1 MRISI
6 LTVCPELFS
15 SFLQSHEVKRAAE
28 RSSAEVEVI
37 DIREFAPGSFRHIDD
52 SPYGGGRGMV
62 LRCQPVADAV
72 ESVKKRGAD
81 DQKRAG
87 ADISVRTILL
97 SPAGTVYDQKKAR
110 ELAAQDHLI
119 LVCGHYEGFDAR
131 IYPLADELISVG
143 DYILTGGELPAMT
156 VADSVLRLLE
166 GNLKEGG
173 SAEESFENGLL
184 EYPQY
189 TKPAEFRGQTV
200 PEILLSGDHEA
211 VRKWRLKAALKE
223 TMERRPEL
231 LKGRKFTGEEK
242 ELLRELEEQEA
253 LLGEL
258 NKQQERQ

>member
-28 RSSAEVEVI
+28 RSGAEVEVI

-211 VRKWRLKAALKE
+211 DRKWRLKAALKE
-223 TMERRPEL
+223 TMERRPDL
-231 LKGRKFTGEEK
+231 LEGRNFTEEEK
-242 ELLRELEEQEA
+242 ALLRELEEQ
-253 LLGEL
+253 
-258 NKQQERQ
+258 QERRDKQEQQYRQ

>member
-6 LTVCPELFS
+6 LTVCPELFG

-28 RSSAEVEVI
+28 RSGAEVEVV

-72 ESVKKRGAD
+72 EAVKECGKN
-81 DQKRAG
+81 
-87 ADISVRTILL
+87 ISVRTVLL

-143 DYILTGGELPAMT
+143 DYILTGGELPAMA

-173 SAEESFENGLL
+173 AGEESFEDGLL

-189 TKPAEFRGQTV
+189 TKPAEFRGQKV
-200 PEILLSGDHEA
+200 PEVLLSGDHEA

-223 TMERRPEL
+223 TMERRPDL
-231 LKGRKFTGEEK
+231 LEGRNFTEEEK
-242 ELLRELEEQEA
+242 ALLRELEEQ
-253 LLGEL
+253 
-258 NKQQERQ
+258 QERRDKQEQQYRQ

>member
-6 LTVCPELFS
+6 LTVCPELFG

-28 RSSAEVEVI
+28 RSGAEVEVV

-72 ESVKKRGAD
+72 EAVKEWGTN
-81 DQKRAG
+81 
-87 ADISVRTILL
+87 ISVRTILL

-110 ELAAQDHLI
+110 ELASQDHLI

-143 DYILTGGELPAMT
+143 DYILTGGELPAMA

-173 SAEESFENGLL
+173 AGEESFEDGLL

-189 TKPAEFRGQTV
+189 TKPAEFRGQKV
-200 PEILLSGDHEA
+200 PEVLLSGDHEA

-258 NKQQERQ
+258 NNQQERQ

>member
-6 LTVCPELFS
+6 LTVCPELFG

-28 RSSAEVEVI
+28 RSGAEVEVI

-72 ESVKKRGAD
+72 EAVKECGKN
-81 DQKRAG
+81 
-87 ADISVRTILL
+87 ISVRTVLL

-143 DYILTGGELPAMT
+143 DYILTGGELPAMA

-166 GNLKEGG
+166 GNLKEGSDG
-173 SAEESFENGLL
+173 EESFEDGLL

-189 TKPAEFRGQTV
+189 TKPAEFRGQKV
-200 PEILLSGDHEA
+200 PKVLLSGDHEA

-223 TMERRPEL
+223 TMERRPDL
-231 LKGRKFTGEEK
+231 LEGRNFTEEEK
-242 ELLRELEEQEA
+242 ALLRELEEQ
-253 LLGEL
+253 
-258 NKQQERQ
+258 QERRDKQEQQYRQ

>member
-6 LTVCPELFS
+6 LTVCPELFG

-28 RSSAEVEVI
+28 RSGAEVEVV

-72 ESVKKRGAD
+72 EAVKECGKN
-81 DQKRAG
+81 
-87 ADISVRTILL
+87 ISVRTVLL

-143 DYILTGGELPAMT
+143 DYILTGGELPAMA

-173 SAEESFENGLL
+173 AGEESFEDGLL

-189 TKPAEFRGQTV
+189 TKPAEFRGQKV
-200 PEILLSGDHEA
+200 PEVLLSGDHEA

-223 TMERRPEL
+223 TMERRPDL
-231 LKGRKFTGEEK
+231 LEGRNFTEEEK
-242 ELLRELEEQEA
+242 ALLRELEEQ
-253 LLGEL
+253 
-258 NKQQERQ
+258 QESSE

>member
-6 LTVCPELFS
+6 LTVCPELFG

-28 RSSAEVEVI
+28 RSGAEVEVI

-72 ESVKKRGAD
+72 EAVKEWGTN
-81 DQKRAG
+81 
-87 ADISVRTILL
+87 ISVRTILL

-110 ELAAQDHLI
+110 ELASQDHLI

-131 IYPLADELISVG
+131 IYTLADELISVG

-173 SAEESFENGLL
+173 AGEESFEDGLL

-189 TKPAEFRGQTV
+189 TKPAEFRGQKV
-200 PEILLSGDHEA
+200 PEVLLSGDHEA

-223 TMERRPEL
+223 TMERRPDL
-231 LKGRKFTGEEK
+231 LEGRKFTEEEK
-242 ELLRELEEQEA
+242 ALLREMEEQQDSRE
-253 LLGEL
+253 
-258 NKQQERQ
+258 

>member
-6 LTVCPELFS
+6 LTVCPELFG

-28 RSSAEVEVI
+28 RSGAEVEVV
-37 DIREFAPGSFRHIDD
+37 DIRKFAPGSFRHIDD

-72 ESVKKRGAD
+72 ESVKRRGTED
-81 DQKRAG
+81 RKGSGRKV
-87 ADISVRTILL
+87 SVRTILL

-119 LVCGHYEGFDAR
+119 LICGHYEGFDAR
-131 IYPLADELISVG
+131 IYSWADELVSVG

-173 SAEESFENGLL
+173 AGEESFENGLL

-189 TKPAEFRGQTV
+189 TKPAEFRGQKV
-200 PEILLSGDHEA
+200 PEVLLSGDHEA
-211 VRKWRLKAALKE
+211 VRKWRLEAALKE
-223 TMERRPEL
+223 TMERRPDL
-231 LKGRKFTGEEK
+231 LEGRKFTEEEK
-242 ELLRELEEQEA
+242 A
-253 LLGEL
+253 LLGEME
-258 NKQQERQ
+258 NQQDSREQHQ

>member
-6 LTVCPELFS
+6 LTVCPELFG
-15 SFLQSHEVKRAAE
+15 SFLQSHEVKRAAK
-28 RSSAEVEVI
+28 RSGAEVEVI

-52 SPYGGGRGMV
+52 SPCGGGRGMV

-72 ESVKKRGAD
+72 EAVKECGKN
-81 DQKRAG
+81 
-87 ADISVRTILL
+87 ISVRTVLL

-119 LVCGHYEGFDAR
+119 LICGHYEGFDAR
-131 IYPLADELISVG
+131 IYSWADELVSVG

-173 SAEESFENGLL
+173 AGEESFENGLL

-189 TKPAEFRGQTV
+189 TKPAEFRGQKV
-200 PEILLSGDHEA
+200 PEVLLSGDHEA
-211 VRKWRLKAALKE
+211 VRKWRLEAALKE
-223 TMERRPEL
+223 TLERRPDL
-231 LKGRKFTGEEK
+231 LEGRKFTEEEK
-242 ELLRELEEQEA
+242 ALLRELEKKQDSREQH
-253 LLGEL
+253 
-258 NKQQERQ
+258 Q

>member
-1 MRISI
+1 M
-6 LTVCPELFS
+6 
-15 SFLQSHEVKRAAE
+15 
-28 RSSAEVEVI
+28 EVI

-52 SPYGGGRGMV
+52 SPCGGGRGMV

-72 ESVKKRGAD
+72 EAVKECGKN
-81 DQKRAG
+81 
-87 ADISVRTILL
+87 ISVRTVLL

-119 LVCGHYEGFDAR
+119 LICGHYEGFDAR
-131 IYPLADELISVG
+131 IYSWADELVSVG

-173 SAEESFENGLL
+173 AGEESFENGLL

-189 TKPAEFRGQTV
+189 TKPAEFRGQKV
-200 PEILLSGDHEA
+200 PEVLLSGDHEA
-211 VRKWRLKAALKE
+211 VRKWRLEAALKE
-223 TMERRPEL
+223 TLERRPEL
-231 LKGRKFTGEEK
+231 LEGRKFTEEEK
-242 ELLRELEEQEA
+242 A

-258 NKQQERQ
+258 EKKQDSREQHQ

>member
-6 LTVCPELFS
+6 LTVCPELFG
-15 SFLQSHEVKRAAE
+15 SFLQSHEVKRAAK
-28 RSSAEVEVI
+28 RSGAEVEVI

-72 ESVKKRGAD
+72 EAVKGC
-81 DQKRAG
+81 G
-87 ADISVRTILL
+87 INVSVRTILL

-110 ELAAQDHLI
+110 ELAAVDHLI

-143 DYILTGGELPAMT
+143 DYILTGGELPAMA

-173 SAEESFENGLL
+173 AGEESFEDGLL

-189 TKPAEFRGQTV
+189 TKPAEFRGQKV
-200 PEILLSGDHEA
+200 PEVLLSGDHEA
-211 VRKWRLKAALKE
+211 VRKWRLEAALKE
-223 TMERRPEL
+223 TLERRPDL
-231 LKGRKFTGEEK
+231 LEGRKFTEEEK
-242 ELLRELEEQEA
+242 ALLRELEEQ
-253 LLGEL
+253 
-258 NKQQERQ
+258 QERQDKQEQQYRQ

>member
-6 LTVCPELFS
+6 LTVCPELFG

-28 RSSAEVEVI
+28 RSGAEVEVI

-72 ESVKKRGAD
+72 EAVKECGKN
-81 DQKRAG
+81 
-87 ADISVRTILL
+87 ISVRTVLL

-143 DYILTGGELPAMT
+143 DYILTGGELPAMA

-173 SAEESFENGLL
+173 AGEESFEDGLL

-189 TKPAEFRGQTV
+189 TKPAEFRGQKV
-200 PEILLSGDHEA
+200 PKVLLSGDHEA

-223 TMERRPEL
+223 TMERRPDL
-231 LKGRKFTGEEK
+231 LEGRNFTEEEK
-242 ELLRELEEQEA
+242 ALLRELEEQ
-253 LLGEL
+253 
-258 NKQQERQ
+258 QESSE

>member
-6 LTVCPELFS
+6 LTVCPELFG
-15 SFLQSHEVKRAAE
+15 SFLQSHEVKRAAK
-28 RSSAEVEVI
+28 RSGAEVEVI

-52 SPYGGGRGMV
+52 SPCGGGRGMV

-72 ESVKKRGAD
+72 EAVKECGKN
-81 DQKRAG
+81 
-87 ADISVRTILL
+87 ISVRTVLL

-143 DYILTGGELPAMT
+143 DYILTGGELPAMA

-173 SAEESFENGLL
+173 AGEESFEDGLL

-189 TKPAEFRGQTV
+189 TKPAEFRGQKV
-200 PEILLSGDHEA
+200 PEVLLSGDHEA

-223 TMERRPEL
+223 TMERRPDL
-231 LKGRKFTGEEK
+231 LEGRNFTEEEK
-242 ELLRELEEQEA
+242 ALLRELEKKQDSREQH
-253 LLGEL
+253 
-258 NKQQERQ
+258 Q

>member
-6 LTVCPELFS
+6 LTVCPELFG
-15 SFLQSHEVKRAAE
+15 SFLQSHEVKRAAK
-28 RSSAEVEVI
+28 RSGAEVEVI

-72 ESVKKRGAD
+72 EAVKGRGTDA
-81 DQKRAG
+81 
-87 ADISVRTILL
+87 SVRTILL

-119 LVCGHYEGFDAR
+119 LICGHYEGFDAR
-131 IYPLADELISVG
+131 IYSWTDELVSVG

-173 SAEESFENGLL
+173 AGEESFENGLL

-189 TKPAEFRGQTV
+189 TKPAEFRGQKV
-200 PEILLSGDHEA
+200 PEVLLSGDHEA
-211 VRKWRLKAALKE
+211 VRKWRLEAALKE
-223 TMERRPEL
+223 TLERRPDL
-231 LKGRKFTGEEK
+231 LEGRKFTEEEK
-242 ELLRELEEQEA
+242 ALLRELEKKQDSREQH
-253 LLGEL
+253 
-258 NKQQERQ
+258 Q

>member
-6 LTVCPELFS
+6 LTVCPELFG
-15 SFLQSHEVKRAAE
+15 SFLQSHEVKRAAK
-28 RSSAEVEVI
+28 RSGAEVEVI

-62 LRCQPVADAV
+62 LRCQPAADAV
-72 ESVKKRGAD
+72 EAVKGCGKD
-81 DQKRAG
+81 V
-87 ADISVRTILL
+87 SVRTILL

-131 IYPLADELISVG
+131 IYSLADELISAG
-143 DYILTGGELPAMT
+143 DYILTGGELPAMM

-173 SAEESFENGLL
+173 AGEESFEDGLL

-189 TKPAEFRGQTV
+189 TKPAEFRGRKV
-200 PEILLSGDHEA
+200 PEVLLSGDHEA

-223 TMERRPEL
+223 TMERRPDM
-231 LKGRKFTGEEK
+231 LKERRFTEEEK
-242 ELLRELEEQEA
+242 ALLREIQEQRD
-253 LLGEL
+253 
-258 NKQQERQ
+258 RQ

>member
-6 LTVCPELFS
+6 LTVCPELFG

-28 RSSAEVEVI
+28 RSGAEVEVV

-72 ESVKKRGAD
+72 EAVKECGKN
-81 DQKRAG
+81 
-87 ADISVRTILL
+87 ISVRTVLL

-143 DYILTGGELPAMT
+143 DYILTGGELPAMM

-173 SAEESFENGLL
+173 AGEESFEDGLL

-189 TKPAEFRGQTV
+189 TKPAEFRGQKV
-200 PEILLSGDHEA
+200 PEVLLSGDHEA

-223 TMERRPEL
+223 TMERRPDL
-231 LKGRKFTGEEK
+231 LEGRNFTEEEK
-242 ELLRELEEQEA
+242 ALLRELEEQ
-253 LLGEL
+253 
-258 NKQQERQ
+258 QERRDKQEQQYRQ

>member
-6 LTVCPELFS
+6 LTVCPELFG
-15 SFLQSHEVKRAAE
+15 SFLQSHEVKRAAK
-28 RSSAEVEVI
+28 RSGAEVEVI

-62 LRCQPVADAV
+62 LRCQPVADAI
-72 ESVKKRGAD
+72 EAVKACGTNL
-81 DQKRAG
+81 
-87 ADISVRTILL
+87 SVRTILL

-156 VADSVLRLLE
+156 VTDSVLRLLE

-173 SAEESFENGLL
+173 AGEESFEDGLL

-189 TKPAEFRGQTV
+189 TKPAEFRGQKV
-200 PEILLSGDHEA
+200 PEVLLSGDHEA

-223 TMERRPEL
+223 TMERRPDL
-231 LKGRKFTGEEK
+231 LEGRKFTEEEK
-242 ELLRELEEQEA
+242 ALLRELEEQ
-253 LLGEL
+253 
-258 NKQQERQ
+258 QERQDKQEQQYRQ

>member
-6 LTVCPELFS
+6 LTVCPELFC
-15 SFLQSHEVKRAAE
+15 SFLQSHEVKRAAK
-28 RSSAEVEVI
+28 RSGAEVEVI

-72 ESVKKRGAD
+72 ESVKRRGTED
-81 DQKRAG
+81 RKDSGRKV
-87 ADISVRTILL
+87 SVRTILL

-119 LVCGHYEGFDAR
+119 LICGHYEGFDAR
-131 IYPLADELISVG
+131 IYSWADELVSVG

-173 SAEESFENGLL
+173 AGEESFENGLL

-189 TKPAEFRGQTV
+189 TKPAEFRGQKV
-200 PEILLSGDHEA
+200 PEVLLSGDHEA
-211 VRKWRLKAALKE
+211 VRKWRLEAALKE
-223 TMERRPEL
+223 TMERRPDL
-231 LKGRKFTGEEK
+231 LEGRKFTEEEK
-242 ELLRELEEQEA
+242 A
-253 LLGEL
+253 LLGEME
-258 NKQQERQ
+258 NQQDSREQHQ

>member
-6 LTVCPELFS
+6 LTVCPELFG

-28 RSSAEVEVI
+28 RSGAEVEVV

-72 ESVKKRGAD
+72 EAVKECGKN
-81 DQKRAG
+81 
-87 ADISVRTILL
+87 ISVRTVLL

-173 SAEESFENGLL
+173 AGEESFEDGLL

-189 TKPAEFRGQTV
+189 TKPAEFRGQKV
-200 PEILLSGDHEA
+200 PEVLLSGDHEA

-223 TMERRPEL
+223 TAERRPDL
-231 LKGRKFTGEEK
+231 LERRKFTEEEK
-242 ELLRELEEQEA
+242 ALLRELEEQ
-253 LLGEL
+253 
-258 NKQQERQ
+258 QERQDKQEQQYRQ

>member
-6 LTVCPELFS
+6 LTVCPELFG
-15 SFLQSHEVKRAAE
+15 SFLQSHEVKLAAE
-28 RSSAEVEVI
+28 RSGAEVEVV

-72 ESVKKRGAD
+72 EAVKECGKN
-81 DQKRAG
+81 
-87 ADISVRTILL
+87 ISVRTVLL

-119 LVCGHYEGFDAR
+119 LVCGHDEGFDAR

-143 DYILTGGELPAMT
+143 DYILPGGELPAMT

-173 SAEESFENGLL
+173 AGEESFENGLL

-189 TKPAEFRGQTV
+189 TKPAEFRGQKV
-200 PEILLSGDHEA
+200 PEVLLSGDHEA

-223 TMERRPEL
+223 TMERRPDL
-231 LKGRKFTGEEK
+231 LEGRQFTEEEK
-242 ELLRELEEQEA
+242 ALLRELEEQ
-253 LLGEL
+253 
-258 NKQQERQ
+258 QERRDKQEQQYRQ

>member
-6 LTVCPELFS
+6 LTVCPELFG

-28 RSSAEVEVI
+28 RSGAEVKVI

-72 ESVKKRGAD
+72 EAVKECGKN
-81 DQKRAG
+81 
-87 ADISVRTILL
+87 ISVRTVLL

-131 IYPLADELISVG
+131 IYTLADELISAG
-143 DYILTGGELPAMT
+143 DYILTGGELPAMA

-173 SAEESFENGLL
+173 AGEESFEDGLL

-189 TKPAEFRGQTV
+189 TKPAEFRGQKV
-200 PEILLSGDHEA
+200 PKVLLSGDHEA
-211 VRKWRLKAALKE
+211 VRKWRLKAGLKE
-223 TMERRPEL
+223 TMERRPDL
-231 LKGRKFTGEEK
+231 LEGRNFTEEEK
-242 ELLRELEEQEA
+242 ALLRELEEQ
-253 LLGEL
+253 
-258 NKQQERQ
+258 QESSE